1 MSGLFRYSF
10 AQNPGLIRIEEE
22 LVIVRAYLQIEE
34 LRLGSKLR
42 SEIEVDDEVL
52 QAEVP
57 VLSIQPL
64 VENAVK
70 HGVAPRQSPGF
81 VRIRIKRHH
90 DAIAVEIS
98 NSGPFRDDGRANGTN
113 GVGLAN
119 VRRRLA
125 LCYGNENNLT
135 ISSFND
141 VTSVRF
147 SIPVTPSV
155 GPAARMAE
163 YAGTS

>member
-1 MSGLFRYSF
+1 
-10 AQNPGLIRIEEE
+10 LIRIEEE

-42 SEIEVDDEVL
+42 SEIEVDDDAL

-64 VENAVK
+64 VENAIK
-70 HGVAPRQSPGF
+70 HGVAPRQSAGF

-90 DAIAVEIS
+90 EEIAVEIS
-98 NSGPFRDDGRANGTN
+98 NSGPFRGDDRENGTKSESGTN

-155 GPAARMAE
+155 GPPVRMAE
-163 YAGTS
+163 YAGRS